1 MILASFPC
9 HCPVL
14 QAVNVKVV
22 SQFFAAMF
30 LGLPCSLETRL
41 KFGLGMRL
49 KFGLGMRLKFGLGM
63 RLKFG
68 LGMRLKFGLGM
79 RLKFG
84 LGTRLKFVYEGNVV
98 NNCSVKLKF
107 LRCKLNP
114 ISGR

>member
-49 KFGLGMRLKFGLGM
+49 KFGLGMRLKFGLG
-63 RLKFG
+63 
-68 LGMRLKFGLGM
+68 
-79 RLKFG
+79 
-84 LGTRLKFVYEGNVV
+84 TRLKFVYEGNVV

>member
-41 KFGLGMRL
+41 KFGR
-49 KFGLGMRLKFGLGM
+49 GM

>member
-14 QAVNVKVV
+14 QTVNVKVV

-41 KFGLGMRL
+41 KFGR
-49 KFGLGMRLKFGLGM
+49 
-63 RLKFG
+63 
-68 LGMRLKFGLGM
+68 GMRLKFGLGM

>member
-49 KFGLGMRLKFGLGM
+49 KFGLG
-63 RLKFG
+63 
-68 LGMRLKFGLGM
+68 
-79 RLKFG
+79 
-84 LGTRLKFVYEGNVV
+84 TRLKFVYEGNVV

>member
-30 LGLPCSLETRL
+30 LGLPSSLETRL

-49 KFGLGMRLKFGLGM
+49 N
-63 RLKFG
+63 
-68 LGMRLKFGLGM
+68 FGLGM

-84 LGTRLKFVYEGNVV
+84 LGTRLKFVYEEQIECGKQLQCEVEIFKVQIISLIVV
-98 NNCSVKLKF
+98 YTQQLV
-107 LRCKLNP
+107 
-114 ISGR
+114 IT

>member
-30 LGLPCSLETRL
+30 LGLPSSLET
-41 KFGLGMRL
+41 
-49 KFGLGMRLKFGLGM
+49 
-63 RLKFG
+63 
-68 LGMRLKFGLGM
+68 RLKFGLGM

-84 LGTRLKFVYEGNVV
+84 LGTRLKFVYEEQIECGKQLQCEVEIFKVQIISLIVV
-98 NNCSVKLKF
+98 YTQQLV
-107 LRCKLNP
+107 
-114 ISGR
+114 IT

>member
-1 MILASFPC
+1 
-9 HCPVL
+9 
-14 QAVNVKVV
+14 
-22 SQFFAAMF
+22 MF

-49 KFGLGMRLKFGLGM
+49 KFGLGMRLNFGLGM
-63 RLKFG
+63 RLN
-68 LGMRLKFGLGM
+68 FGLGM

-107 LRCKLNP
+107 LRCKLTP